1 MKKLYAIVLIILLL
15 FLSNIKASNKIIPDE
30 AIRLR
35 VIANSNTKYD
45 QDIKLKVRDN
55 VQTKLYE
62 LLKDTNG
69 IDNARK
75 IINDNLDDIDKTV
88 SNTLNVENY
97 EKSYNINFGQNYF
110 PKKKYKGITYKE
122 GYYESLVITLGSGEG
137 DNWWCVL
144 FPPLCILEAEES
156 DEVEY
161 KFFIQE
167 LLKKYL

>member
-1 MKKLYAIVLIILLL
+1 MKKLYVIVLIILIL

-45 QDIKLKVRDN
+45 QDIKLKVRDK

-88 SNTLNVENY
+88 STTLNVENY
-97 EKSYNINFGQNYF
+97 NKSYNINFGQNYF

>member
-1 MKKLYAIVLIILLL
+1 MKKLYAIVLIILIL

-45 QDIKLKVRDN
+45 QDIKLKVRDK

-88 SNTLNVENY
+88 STTLNVENY
-97 EKSYNINFGQNYF
+97 NKSYNINFGQNYF

-144 FPPLCILEAEES
+144 FPPLCILEAEKS